1 MPQQKKYQDP
11 FAPRITHDS
20 VHTSRFVCFILTME
34 LCGEGQDMEL

>member
-11 FAPRITHDS
+11 FARRITHDS
-20 VHTSRFVCFILTME
+20 VYTVSPFLLTME